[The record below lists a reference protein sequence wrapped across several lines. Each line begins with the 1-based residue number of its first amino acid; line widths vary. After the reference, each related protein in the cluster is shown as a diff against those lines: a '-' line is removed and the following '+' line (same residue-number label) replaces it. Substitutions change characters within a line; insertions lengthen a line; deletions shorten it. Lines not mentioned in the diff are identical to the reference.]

1 MLNQLAP
8 SGHNVQVNTTLDRLE
23 LNSNAIDESGVTALA
38 EALVENKTLTAL
50 ALRYCSCPCK

>member
-1 MLNQLAP
+1 M
-8 SGHNVQVNTTLDRLE
+8 QVNTTLERLE

-50 ALRYCSCPCK
+50 ALR

>member
-1 MLNQLAP
+1 MNGWP
-8 SGHNVQVNTTLDRLE
+8 GVQVNTTLERLE

-50 ALRYCSCPCK
+50 ALRYVSIHHKPSI